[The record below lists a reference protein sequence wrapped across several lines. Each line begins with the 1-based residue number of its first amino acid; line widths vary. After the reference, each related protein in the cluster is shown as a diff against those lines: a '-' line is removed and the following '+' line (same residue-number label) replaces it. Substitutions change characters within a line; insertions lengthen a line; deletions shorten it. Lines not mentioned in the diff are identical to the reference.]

1 MKSFSGQVWKSLGD
15 DDVMFLASGVSF
27 NLLLAAV
34 PFVLLL
40 ASVSILFLG
49 STPDS
54 AADVALGFLDRLLP
68 TNNWSDADSVRD
80 TVRDI
85 ARVSGSVTLYSSIGF
100 LWFSTRV
107 FSSMRSV
114 FQKTFDVP
122 NERGIL
128 HGKLFDIA
136 CSLIAASASRY
147 GSLERLPARRHH
159 ARGASVLTQ
168 LGVRESVMGP
178 IEYGFG
184 RVVAF
189 LLVVLLCFTAYRLV
203 PNRPIPSR
211 TAWVG
216 SITTSLFFE
225 LARIGFGRY
234 VQTFSP
240 SSLYT
245 GAIAT
250 LVVVTLWTYYA
261 SLIFIIGAE
270 VAQVVELR
278 RHPTTA
284 RQVID
289 LRSDTVTRPT
299 AGHARRDGRRRGG
312 RRRARR
318 RSDRAATR
326 DRGGARCSARRPRC
340 SSRAARWPTRPP
352 SGCMR
357 SPAPRRSVMRARM
370 STTGRGP
377 GRRCFAACSC
387 APSRLRARRFVPPM
401 SCAALRTPSRYAP
414 RATLLCLENTHNGAG
429 GAVTPLAELQALGD
443 VGARTPGSR
452 CTWMARACGT
462 PTSPPARRCT
472 SSRVLPTP

>member
-1 MKSFSGQVWKSLGD
+1 MSRKRRNTGGAGARTPARGATPLRPVAVSEPVPFPQIVRSFLAQVWKSLGD

-27 NLLLAAV
+27 NLLLAVV

-68 TNNWSDADSVRD
+68 SQNWSEGDHVRE
-80 TVRDI
+80 TLREI
-85 ARVSGSVTLYSSIGF
+85 SRVSGSVTLYSAIGF

-136 CSLIAASASRY
+136 CSFLAAIGITAY
-147 GSLERLPARRHH
+147 GSLSAYMLA
-159 ARGASVLTQ
+159 ATTRGAAVLTQ

-178 IEYGFG
+178 VEYAFG
-184 RVVAF
+184 RIIAF
-189 LLVVLLCFTAYRLV
+189 LLVVLLCFAAYRLV

-216 SITTSLFFE
+216 SITTSLLFE
-225 LARIGFGRY
+225 VARFGFGRY
-234 VQTFSP
+234 VRAFAP

-245 GAIAT
+245 GTIAT

-278 RHPTTA
+278 RHPH
-284 RQVID
+284 
-289 LRSDTVTRPT
+289 TRPV
-299 AGHARRDGRRRGG
+299 A
-312 RRRARR
+312 
-318 RSDRAATR
+318 
-326 DRGGARCSARRPRC
+326 
-340 SSRAARWPTRPP
+340 
-352 SGCMR
+352 
-357 SPAPRRSVMRARM
+357 
-370 STTGRGP
+370 
-377 GRRCFAACSC
+377 
-387 APSRLRARRFVPPM
+387 
-401 SCAALRTPSRYAP
+401 
-414 RATLLCLENTHNGAG
+414 
-429 GAVTPLAELQALGD
+429 
-443 VGARTPGSR
+443 
-452 CTWMARACGT
+452 
-462 PTSPPARRCT
+462 
-472 SSRVLPTP
+472 